1 MLVRV
6 ICAAVCLA
14 VLGLNQPTR
23 ADCFPGNI
31 VNPGAEFGA
40 GASIVGWSN
49 TMGYFS
55 AVNNPP
61 SAHAGN
67 WYFETNQI
75 FNFPAATASGF
86 PLNVP
91 A

>member
-1 MLVRV
+1 MLERA

-31 VNPGAEFGA
+31 VNPGAEFGV

-55 AVNNPP
+55 AVINPP

-67 WYFETNQI
+67 LYFETNFI
-75 FNFPAATASGF
+75 FNFVPAAASGA
-86 PLNVP
+86 LS
-91 A
+91 